1 MFAIRDHF
9 YFSMSSKAALSILAK
24 AVNGRA
30 LVPLVLHMDATYKL
44 NLNEYPVL
52 ILGLSDGIQQFHLLS
67 ISVLSH
73 HTEAVYR
80 EVLRVFKRVIEHV
93 LPDIRFSPQYVVTD
107 CDAAERYSEMWYISS
122 YVYGIEFCNKL
133 HNCLFL
139 FVFFITGRDAVVASF
154 PGVTHLMCYF
164 HVVKNCKEKLR
175 SYAKDLQQDI
185 LHDVQQLH
193 SSVSSQECNALM
205 TIFIPKWTELVPDFL
220 TYFLNQWMVS
230 DSFGSWKVYCSAPVK
245 SVL

>member
-1 MFAIRDHF
+1 
-9 YFSMSSKAALSILAK
+9 MSSKAALSILVK
-24 AVNGRA
+24 AVSSCA

-44 NLNEYPVL
+44 NSNEYPVL
-52 ILGLSDGIQQFHLLS
+52 ILGLSDAQQQFHLLS

-93 LPDIRFSPQYVVTD
+93 LPEIRFSPQYVVTD

-133 HNCLFL
+133 HNCFFL
-139 FVFFITGRDAVVASF
+139 FFFITGRDAVVASF

-205 TIFIPKWTELVPDFL
+205 TKFIPKWTELVPDFL

-230 DSFGSWKVYCSAPVK
+230 DSFGSWKVYCSAPGK
-245 SVL
+245 AVL

>member
-80 EVLRVFKRVIEHV
+80 EVLRVFKQVIMHV
-93 LPDIRFSPQYVVTD
+93 LPDISFSPQYVVTD
-107 CDAAERYSEMWYISS
+107 CDAAERDSEMWYISS

-133 HNCLFL
+133 HNCFSSIIFL
-139 FVFFITGRDAVVASF
+139 S
-154 PGVTHLMCYF
+154 
-164 HVVKNCKEKLR
+164 
-175 SYAKDLQQDI
+175 
-185 LHDVQQLH
+185 
-193 SSVSSQECNALM
+193 
-205 TIFIPKWTELVPDFL
+205 
-220 TYFLNQWMVS
+220 
-230 DSFGSWKVYCSAPVK
+230 PVEMLL
-245 SVL
+245 SHPFQG

>member
-1 MFAIRDHF
+1 
-9 YFSMSSKAALSILAK
+9 MSSKAALSILAK

-93 LPDIRFSPQYVVTD
+93 LPEIRFSPVT
-107 CDAAERYSEMWYISS
+107 YMVLSFVTSYITVFSSLFFLSPVEMLLWHHFQ
-122 YVYGIEFCNKL
+122 G
-133 HNCLFL
+133 
-139 FVFFITGRDAVVASF
+139 
-154 PGVTHLMCYF
+154 
-164 HVVKNCKEKLR
+164 
-175 SYAKDLQQDI
+175 
-185 LHDVQQLH
+185 
-193 SSVSSQECNALM
+193 
-205 TIFIPKWTELVPDFL
+205 
-220 TYFLNQWMVS
+220 
-230 DSFGSWKVYCSAPVK
+230 
-245 SVL
+245 

>member
-93 LPDIRFSPQYVVTD
+93 LPDIRFSPQFVVTD
-107 CDAAERYSEMWYISS
+107 CDSAERYSEMWYISS

-133 HNCLFL
+133 HNCFFSSIFFL
-139 FVFFITGRDAVVASF
+139 S
-154 PGVTHLMCYF
+154 
-164 HVVKNCKEKLR
+164 
-175 SYAKDLQQDI
+175 
-185 LHDVQQLH
+185 
-193 SSVSSQECNALM
+193 
-205 TIFIPKWTELVPDFL
+205 
-220 TYFLNQWMVS
+220 
-230 DSFGSWKVYCSAPVK
+230 PVEMLL
-245 SVL
+245 SHPFQG